1 MNNEK
6 KYCNSCGRELN
17 VKNGILYEDVLSV
30 EKEWGYFSKKDRMLH
45 SFRICEA
52 CYDQWVKG
60 FQIPPQESVKTE
72 VM

>member
-1 MNNEK
+1 MKKEK
-6 KYCNSCGRELN
+6 KYCNSCGKTLEIR
-17 VKNGILYEDVLSV
+17 NGILQEDVLAV

-45 SFRICEA
+45 SFLICEN

-60 FQIPPQESVKTE
+60 FQIPPQETEKTE